1 MSETEKG
8 NLQETQKKTEIDFN
22 ILAEKSLVGIY
33 LIQDGVFKYVN
44 PKFTEIFG
52 FTVEELLD
60 KKGPKDLTY
69 PKDFAIVEKNI
80 LNRIKG
86 DVRSVNYE
94 FRGLTKDKKIIF
106 IEVFGSYVTYNGM
119 PAILGTLL
127 DITERK
133 NSIDKIKNSEKKFKD
148 LAEMLPQMIFEI
160 DSLGFITYANNNAL
174 EMTGYSGEEL
184 KKGLSAIEIIVPSER
199 EKANK
204 DISEILTGK
213 TLYNKEYNILKK
225 NGFTFPAEI
234 SASPIQSEEG
244 IVGLRGF
251 IIDKTENKKSQ
262 DQLRILSRA
271 VHQSP
276 VSIIITDIEGS
287 IEYINPKFQEVT
299 GYSIEE
305 IIGKNPRILSSKL
318 KPASEYEIL
327 WNTIKAGNDWT
338 GEFHNKKKNGEL
350 YWASALISPVK
361 DSDGNI
367 THFLG
372 LQEDITER
380 KKNELELR
388 IAKEKAEE
396 MNRLKSVFLAN
407 MSHELRTPMIGI
419 LGYAETLYG
428 ELNDPALKEMAFT
441 LLKSGNRLKETLNLI
456 LDLSRIEANKIDIN
470 LAILDI
476 PQILKETVKLFQ
488 IAAIEKNLKLKL
500 KVGNKNIT
508 SKLDKRMFVQ
518 IVENLINNAIKYTNR
533 GNVTITAR
541 RKIENEKELSQI
553 EIEDT
558 GIGIPAENIE
568 MIFEPFRQASE
579 GYARSFEGTGL
590 GLTVT
595 KKFVELLD
603 GEISVTSKLGVGSKF
618 IVKFPSAVVYQPE
631 KDIYVNENKELY
643 MEEKKEKPAL
653 LLVENDVP
661 SIDIIKIYLQEKY
674 LVDAAIDGL
683 TALQMAEKKN
693 YSAILMD
700 IDLGF
705 GMNGLEVAQKLKKIP
720 GYNEIPVL
728 AVTAYAMLGDRER
741 FLASGCTHYI
751 AKPFDKFALIDLLDD
766 IFNQKK

>member
-1 MSETEKG
+1 MSKTEQG
-8 NLQETQKKTEIDFN
+8 NSQEINTKSEIDFN

-44 PKFTEIFG
+44 PKLAEIFG
-52 FTVEELLD
+52 FTVEELVN
-60 KKGPKDLTY
+60 KKGPKDLTF
-69 PKDFAIVEKNI
+69 PGDFVKVDKNI
-80 LNRIKG
+80 SDRLKG
-86 DVRSVNYE
+86 NLQSVNYE
-94 FRGLTKDKKIIF
+94 FRGLTKNNKIIF
-106 IEVFGSYVTYNGM
+106 LEVFGSFVTYNGM

-133 NSIDKIKNSEKKFKD
+133 ISFDKIKNSEKKFKD

-160 DSLGFITYANNNAL
+160 DSLGFLTYANNNAL
-174 EMTGYSGEEL
+174 EVTGYSYEEL
-184 KKGLSAIEIIVPSER
+184 KNGLPASELIIPSER
-199 EKANK
+199 EKV
-204 DISEILTGK
+204 DRDFSEILNGK
-213 TLYNKEYNILKK
+213 TLYNREYNILKK
-225 NGFTFPAEI
+225 SGFTFPAEI
-234 SASPIQSEEG
+234 SASPIQSDEG

-251 IIDKTENKKSQ
+251 IIDKTENKRSQ
-262 DQLRILSRA
+262 ELLRILSRA

-276 VSIIITDIEGS
+276 VSIIITDTEGS

-299 GYSIEE
+299 GYSLEE

-318 KPASEYEIL
+318 KPASEYELL
-327 WNTIKAGNDWT
+327 WNTIKAGSDWT

-361 DSDGNI
+361 DSEGNI

-372 LQEDITER
+372 IQEDITER
-380 KKNELELR
+380 KKTEQELR
-388 IAKEKAEE
+388 ISKDKAEE

-419 LGYAETLYG
+419 LGYAETLYS
-428 ELNDPALKEMAFT
+428 ELIDPAYKEMALT

-456 LDLSRIEANKIDIN
+456 LDLSRIEADKVDIN
-470 LAILDI
+470 LDILNI
-476 PQILKETVKLFQ
+476 PQVLKETVKLFQ
-488 IAAIEKNLKLKL
+488 IAAIEKKIKLKL
-500 KVGNKNIT
+500 KVGSENIV
-508 SKLDKRMFVQ
+508 SKLDKRMLVQ
-518 IVENLINNAIKYTNR
+518 IVENLINNAIKYTNK
-533 GNVTITAR
+533 GDVIISAK
-541 RKIENEKELSQI
+541 RKFENGKEFSVI
-553 EIEDT
+553 VIEDT

-579 GYARSFEGTGL
+579 GYDRSFEGTGL

-595 KKFVELLD
+595 KKFVELLG

-618 IVKFPSAVVYQPE
+618 TVKFPSAVVYQPE
-631 KDIYVNENKELY
+631 KDIYVTENKELY
-643 MEEKKEKPAL
+643 MREKKEKLTL
-653 LLVENDVP
+653 LLVENDAP

-720 GYNEIPVL
+720 GYNKVPVI
-728 AVTAYAMLGDRER
+728 AVTAYAMLGDREK

-751 AKPFDKFALIDLLDD
+751 AKPFDKFALVELLEDV
-766 IFNQKK
+766 FNQK